1 MTAAGAMHAHQ
12 AHKTAVYD
20 YHVQASVQALPSTEC
35 SSWRLTVLWHD
46 GTQPASHTPLM
57 WTLLLQAL
65 LGGRFAAQS
74 LDMAL

>member
-1 MTAAGAMHAHQ
+1 MMAARAMHAHQ

-20 YHVQASVQALPSTEC
+20 YHVQASVQALPSKEC
-35 SSWRLTVLWHD
+35 SSWCLTILWHD

-65 LGGRFAAQS
+65 LWGRFVAQS
-74 LDMAL
+74 SDMAL